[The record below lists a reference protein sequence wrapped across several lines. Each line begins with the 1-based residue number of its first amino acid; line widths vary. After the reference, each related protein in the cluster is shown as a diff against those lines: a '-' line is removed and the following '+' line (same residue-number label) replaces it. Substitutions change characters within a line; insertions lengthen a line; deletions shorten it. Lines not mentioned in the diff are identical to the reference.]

1 MFLLIK
7 VSALCCENIF
17 TTVSPDAGNL
27 FNTKMI
33 KTKKVYTA
41 LAMVLVVI
49 LLIPGN
55 GCKKEDTPLRETS
68 FNLKVQDVLGVTGSV
83 TFIETSATMSTI
95 TLKLYDAPSGDH
107 PAALYTN
114 SVAEG
119 GEVVQQL
126 NPVDASGT
134 SSTDVNILTYNQLIA
149 YDGYIKVDK
158 SSSEPNVILAQ
169 GDIGGNVI
177 TDINTTYSLGNV
189 GAFGVSGT
197 ALFEKRQN
205 GNTLVTL
212 NLSGTIAGEVYPAS
226 INLSSTATIGGGP
239 VTKTLI
245 SINGTTGMSYTTIR
259 KLDGGLNITYD
270 NWMNYNGYINIYQT
284 AVEFD
289 NIISQGNIGSN
300 KN

>member
-1 MFLLIK
+1 
-7 VSALCCENIF
+7 
-17 TTVSPDAGNL
+17 
-27 FNTKMI
+27 MI
-33 KTKKVYTA
+33 KINKVFSA

-49 LLIPGN
+49 IILPGG
-55 GCKKEDTPLRETS
+55 GCKKDAAPVRETS
-68 FNLKVQDVLGVTGSV
+68 YNLKVQDVLGVTGIA
-83 TFIETSATMSTI
+83 TFIETSATVSTI
-95 TLKLYDAPSGDH
+95 TVKLYGATSGNH
-107 PAALYTN
+107 PAALYSN
-114 SVAEG
+114 SIAEG
-119 GEVVQQL
+119 GALVIEL

-134 SSTDVNILTYNQLIA
+134 SSTDVNSLTYNQLTA
-149 YDGYIKVDK
+149 YDGYIKVIK
-158 SSSEPNVILAQ
+158 SSNEPNVILAQ

-177 TDINTTYSLGNV
+177 TKINISYTLATI

-197 ALFEKRQN
+197 ALFEKREN

-226 INLSSTATIGGGP
+226 INLSSIATIGGGP
-239 VTKTLI
+239 VTKTL
-245 SINGTTGMSYTTIR
+245 SSVNGTTGKSFTTIR

-300 KN
+300 IN